1 MRELTGARG
10 WEYAYEKGLEAKLE
24 LLRDQMEAR
33 VTEDYQYLC
42 GQIRGIRV
50 AIDELH
56 EVRSRFNRD
65 DDADLR
71 E

>member
-1 MRELTGARG
+1 MRQLTGTRG
-10 WEYAYEKGLEAKLE
+10 WEYAYEKALEDQLARLHEQLE
-24 LLRDQMEAR
+24 SGQ
-33 VTEDYQYLC
+33 TEQYQFLC

-50 AIDELH
+50 AIKEMS
-56 EVRSRFNRD
+56 EARSRFNRD

>member
-1 MRELTGARG
+1 MQLTSARG
-10 WEYAYEKGLEAKLE
+10 WEYAYEKTLEERLERLRNQLEAAV
-24 LLRDQMEAR
+24 QGN
-33 VTEDYQYLC
+33 YQYLC
-42 GQIRGIRV
+42 GEIHGIRV
-50 AIDELH
+50 AIKELS